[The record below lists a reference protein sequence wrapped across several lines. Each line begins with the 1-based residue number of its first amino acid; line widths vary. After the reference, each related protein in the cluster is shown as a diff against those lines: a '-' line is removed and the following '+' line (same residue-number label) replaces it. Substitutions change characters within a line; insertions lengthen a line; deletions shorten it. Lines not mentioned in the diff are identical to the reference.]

1 MPRPSPWRLR
11 SRLCSKVSVRAP
23 TPMGTPAVLERYRD
37 GPPKNPRS
45 YPDLHE
51 HLLALAQ
58 AGLLT
63 IVDEPIN
70 KDTEMHPLV
79 RWQYRGG
86 IAEAER
92 KAFLF
97 TQPTDCKDR
106 RFDIAVLVAGL
117 AASRAVYRIG
127 FGKPLEEIG
136 KTWVEAI
143 AHPVAPRM
151 ISDAPCQEV
160 VITGDDL
167 DRDGAALD
175 GLPVPISTPGW
186 DNAPYLSAGHYITR
200 DPETGIQNVGN
211 YRGQLKAPRR
221 LGMNPSVELSAGIF
235 AHWQKC
241 KARGEPLPCAVVV
254 GCPPV
259 ISYASVQKMPEHLDE
274 IAVAGA
280 LAGGPINVVRA
291 RTVDLLVPAEAEI
304 VIEGLIDTELLE
316 PEAPFGESH
325 GYVNLQEY
333 NAFMEVTAIT
343 RRRQA
348 ILTSFI
354 SQVSPSES
362 SVIRRVAMEPLYL
375 DHLRSALGIAS
386 VRRVAMHEPLTSLYA
401 VIAIQ
406 FARGAPESEIWRALQ
421 GACALHRF
429 AGKWI
434 VAVDE
439 DIEPDNADALFW
451 AMSYRCQPQHDLRVV
466 PHKHPG
472 HGPRGPRDNGE
483 SAAVLINATLKGT
496 FAPVALPRR
505 EYMEGARKIWERLG
519 LPPLKPES
527 PWHGY
532 ELGYWPKDL
541 ERQARMA
548 VASEYFELGTE
559 LAQERRSDVAMNTPV
574 ERKSE

>member
-1 MPRPSPWRLR
+1 MDE
-11 SRLCSKVSVRAP
+11 RANRGEVALAP
-23 TPMGTPAVLERYRD
+23 YREAGAAPARGY
-37 GPPKNPRS
+37 S
-45 YPDLHE
+45 DLHE
-51 HLLALAQ
+51 HVLALAQ
-58 AGLLT
+58 AGLLH
-63 IVDEPIN
+63 IIDEPIN

-79 RWQYRGG
+79 RWQFRGG
-86 IAEAER
+86 IPECER

-97 TQPTDCKDR
+97 TQPTDSKGR
-106 RFDIAVLVAGL
+106 RYEIAVLVAGL
-117 AASRAVYRIG
+117 AANREVYRVG
-127 FGKPLEEIG
+127 FGKPLEDIGQAWLKAMAAPIKPCIVEI
-136 KTWVEAI
+136 
-143 AHPVAPRM
+143 
-151 ISDAPCQEV
+151 APCQDV
-160 VITGDDL
+160 VVVGDDL
-167 DRDGAALD
+167 DRPGQGLD
-175 GLPVPISTPGW
+175 GLPVPISTPGF

-200 DPETGIQNVGN
+200 DPDSGIQNVGN
-211 YRGQLKAPRR
+211 YRGQLKTSRR
-221 LGMNPSVELSAGIF
+221 LGMNPSVELRAGIY
-235 AHWQKC
+235 AHWEKY
-241 KARGEPLPCAVVV
+241 KARGEPMPCCVVV
-254 GCPPV
+254 GAPPV
-259 ISYASVQKMPEHLDE
+259 ISYAAVQKMAENLDE
-274 IAVAGA
+274 IWVAGA
-280 LAGGPINVVRA
+280 IAGCPINVVRA
-291 RTVDLLVPAEAEI
+291 KTVDLLVPAEAEI
-304 VIEGLIDTELLE
+304 VIEGFINTEALE

-343 RRRQA
+343 RRRRP

-354 SQVSPSES
+354 SQVTPSES
-362 SVIRRVAMEPLYL
+362 SVIRRVAMEPVFLN
-375 DHLRSALGIAS
+375 HLRSTLAIRG
-386 VRRVAMHEPLTSLYA
+386 VKRVAMHEPLTSLYA

-406 FARGAPESEIWRALQ
+406 FARGTPETEIWRALY
-421 GACALHRF
+421 GASTLHRF

-439 DIEPDNADALFW
+439 DIDPENADALFW
-451 AMSYRCQPQHDLRVV
+451 AMSYRCQPQHDLQVV
-466 PHKHPG
+466 PHKDPG

-559 LAQERRSDVAMNTPV
+559 LAQERRSDVAMNTPIKR
-574 ERKSE
+574 E